1 MKTTRHTAA
10 ALLVLL
16 IVVAILAL
24 SFGTRPG
31 RRAVRQASRAARLVR
46 NATHIYPSPVLM
58 LRIWGGREGA
68 FRLEVFESGR
78 LIVSG
83 RERVE
88 ATLSTDTAE
97 RLFELGTAALGDFS
111 SRGCE
116 PSRKGRMN
124 AELYVLTDG
133 GWNGSICRNSLDWP
147 QGAGAETRRLLDE
160 INRHLPK
167 GVTLPVQL

>member
-1 MKTTRHTAA
+1 
-10 ALLVLL
+10 
-16 IVVAILAL
+16 
-24 SFGTRPG
+24 
-31 RRAVRQASRAARLVR
+31 
-46 NATHIYPSPVLM
+46 M
-58 LRIWGGREGA
+58 LTIWGREGA

-78 LIVSG
+78 LIVSA

-116 PSRKGRMN
+116 PWHKGGMN
-124 AELYVLTDG
+124 AELYVLIDG
-133 GWNGSICRNSLDWP
+133 GWIGSVCRNSLDWP

-160 INRHLPK
+160 INRRLPK
-167 GVTLPVQL
+167 GVTLPVEF